1 MDEEMHLISRSM
13 IKDATDK
20 YPQHSRELL
29 ALMIAIEKGYFK
41 APEALKAA
49 FPSLDNLKYL
59 DKHYVINIGRN
70 DLRLVALVFFE
81 SQKFY
86 VRHVFTHKEYDV
98 FTALHRTKGKK

>member
-1 MDEEMHLISRSM
+1 MHLISRSM

-29 ALMIAIEKGYFK
+29 ALMIAIEKGHFK
-41 APEALKAA
+41 TPDSLKAA

-70 DLRLVALVFFE
+70 DLRLVALIFFE

-98 FTALHRTKGKK
+98 FTASHRTKGKK